1 MAELTIKV
9 PDALA
14 ADVRRLDAV
23 VDRARGRAPA
33 PTSVDLLHGLAAEGD
48 VAREVL
54 RVLGVGRTV
63 SMPAG
68 FELARS
74 SGGLVGASA
83 Q

>member
-33 PTSVDLLHGLAAEGD
+33 PPSVDLLHGLAAEGD
-48 VAREVL
+48 VARDVL

-74 SGGLVGASA
+74 SGGLAGACA

>member
-9 PDALA
+9 PDA
-14 ADVRRLDAV
+14 
-23 VDRARGRAPA
+23 
-33 PTSVDLLHGLAAEGD
+33 LAAEGD

-83 Q
+83 H